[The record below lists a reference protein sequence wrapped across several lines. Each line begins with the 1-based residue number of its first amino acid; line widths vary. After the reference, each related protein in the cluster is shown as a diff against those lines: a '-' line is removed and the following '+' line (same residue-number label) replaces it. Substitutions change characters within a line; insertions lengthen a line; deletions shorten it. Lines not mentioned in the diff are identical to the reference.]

1 LIFLTFLEPSPAA
14 HRAMIAGLAAG
25 IDGALLLVFKKLHQ
39 FGNGCF
45 VDTEALL
52 AGMGNGLRTSTPAGL
67 PGRGPRVAD
76 CGLRICLF
84 TSVRRLTV
92 HVRHW
97 RQPGRLSHGRTVA

>member
-1 LIFLTFLEPSPAA
+1 MLQQASLKPSPTA

-76 CGLRICLF
+76 
-84 TSVRRLTV
+84 
-92 HVRHW
+92 
-97 RQPGRLSHGRTVA
+97 LSLHLGEKADGTCSTLAPARAIESRA